1 MGQYVSNIEKNVD
14 ALLLSQVARRSRKVS
29 RQVQWG
35 LFRAILLIT
44 DTAMVSMAFWLAYW
58 IRFDFAQELFK
69 EDAIRS
75 TTYYQFLTI
84 IFATVWLALFAMHG
98 LYQTQNL
105 LGGIKE
111 YERIFRAGSIGTLSV
126 IIISFVFVDFFRVA
140 RGWLVL
146 IWMLTIFLPMA
157 SRFILR
163 RLVYW
168 MRGYGY
174 FLTPAIII
182 GGNEEGRW
190 LAEQLVSWK
199 TSGLLLVG
207 FVDEKVRPGTHLF
220 GNLFSLGTVDNL
232 DEIISKYQIGELI
245 LATSAISSRNKQV
258 DIFKK
263 YGVSG
268 EVNMRMSSGLYEII
282 TTGITVNEMGYV
294 PFITI
299 NKARLTGWDEVLKFF
314 MDYAITIPGLL
325 VLSPFLLLVA
335 ILIKL
340 DSPGPAI
347 HRRLVMGINGKKFYA
362 YKFRTMYTNGDEILA
377 QHPELQA
384 ELAENHKLKDDP
396 RITRIGKFL
405 RKTSI
410 DELLQLFNVLKR
422 EMSLVGPRM
431 ISPGEVEK
439 YQQWNINL
447 LTVRPGITGPWQVS
461 GRSNISYKERV
472 QIDMY
477 YVRNWTIW
485 LDIKILI
492 ETIPAV
498 LKSRGAY

>member
-1 MGQYVSNIEKNVD
+1 MGQYVSNIEKTADV
-14 ALLLSQVARRSRKVS
+14 LLLEQIAQASKRISRDL
-29 RQVQWG
+29 QWVI
-35 LFRAILLIT
+35 FRVVLALS
-44 DTAMVSMAFWLAYW
+44 DTLMIALAFGAAYW
-58 IRFDFAQELFK
+58 IRFKTMLGIFDEN
-69 EDAIRS
+69 AIKS
-75 TTYYQFLTI
+75 LAYYQILTAIFI
-84 IFATVWLALFAMHG
+84 IVWLVLFAMHG
-98 LYQTQNL
+98 LYQKKNL
-105 LGGIKE
+105 LGGTGE
-111 YERIFRAGSIGTLSV
+111 YERIFRASSIGTLSV
-126 IIISFVFVDFFRVA
+126 IIISFVYPDFLVA

-146 IWMLTIFLPMA
+146 IWFFSILFPMI
-157 SRFILR
+157 SRFALR
-163 RLVYW
+163 RVVYFL
-168 MRGYGY
+168 RGYGY
-174 FLTPAIII
+174 FLTPAVII

-220 GNLFSLGTVDNL
+220 GNLFSLGTVDDL
-232 DEIISKYQIGELI
+232 DEIIPKYNIGELI

-258 DIFKK
+258 DIFKR

-268 EVNMRMSSGLYEII
+268 EVNVRMSSGLYEII
-282 TTGITVNEMGYV
+282 TTGITVSEMAYV

-299 NKARLTGWDEVLKFF
+299 NKARLTGWDEVLKAAL
-314 MDYAITIPGLL
+314 DYAITIPGLIL
-325 VLSPFLLLVA
+325 LSPFLLLVA
-335 ILIKL
+335 LIVKL

-347 HRRLVMGINGKKFYA
+347 HRRLVMGMNGKKFYA
-362 YKFRTMYTNGDEILA
+362 YKFRTMYVNGDEILE
-377 QHPELQA
+377 QYPELKA
-384 ELAENHKLKDDP
+384 ELAENHKLKNDP
-396 RITRIGKFL
+396 RVTRVGKFL

-410 DELLQLFNVLKR
+410 DELPQLFNVLKR

-431 ISPGEVEK
+431 ISPEEVEK

-461 GRSNISYKERV
+461 GRSDISYKERV

-485 LDIKILI
+485 LDIKILT